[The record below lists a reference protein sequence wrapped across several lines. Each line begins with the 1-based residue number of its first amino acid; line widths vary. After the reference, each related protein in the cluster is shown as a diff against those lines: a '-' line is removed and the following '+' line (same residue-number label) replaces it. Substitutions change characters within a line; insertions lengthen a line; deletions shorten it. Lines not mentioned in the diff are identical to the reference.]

1 MKYLI
6 TVSIF
11 IFFTF
16 AVVIYI
22 FKFGF
27 QKENSISAYYNSR
40 GGFAGFIQKKEE
52 LIRACEF
59 STNGT
64 ILSCSKWFDERLL
77 KQGKNQGLNMEDI
90 SHKLLFQ

>member
-1 MKYLI
+1 MKYFI
-6 TVSIF
+6 TTLIF
-11 IFFTF
+11 ISFSF

-22 FKFGF
+22 FNHSF
-27 QKENSISAYYNSR
+27 QKKNSISSYYNSS

-77 KQGKNQGLNMEDI
+77 KQGENQGLNMEEI
-90 SHKLLFQ
+90 SHKLLFK